1 MKTVASP
8 RDVPRQDASE
18 LAIIAA
24 PSNLGLRQEHAGSE
38 PGAWRAPA
46 TLLSAG
52 LADRVQAASVTELP
66 RPPYRADPQPAT
78 RILNGVDIREHAL
91 ALADAVERCQA
102 ESRFTLVLGGDCSI
116 LLGCMLGARRH
127 GRCGLVHLDGHLDFN
142 HPGNYDAGS
151 RLGTAAGMD
160 LALVTGRGELLLTHW
175 PDVGMPLVPDGDVVQ
190 LGARDAE
197 AWKFR
202 PTSGAVLAPPIHSIP
217 IQEISRIGVPETV
230 SLALTHL
237 ADLERIWLHLDLDV
251 LDQSVLPA
259 VDTPGSPGLDF
270 PALTELVTRLLAS
283 GRFVGADVTIYDPE
297 RDPEG
302 AFVPAIMRCL
312 TSSFRVRSMGR
323 ES

>member
-1 MKTVASP
+1 
-8 RDVPRQDASE
+8 
-18 LAIIAA
+18 
-24 PSNLGLRQEHAGSE
+24 
-38 PGAWRAPA
+38 
-46 TLLSAG
+46 
-52 LADRVQAASVTELP
+52 
-66 RPPYRADPQPAT
+66 
-78 RILNGVDIREHAL
+78 
-91 ALADAVERCQA
+91 
-102 ESRFTLVLGGDCSI
+102 
-116 LLGCMLGARRH
+116 
-127 GRCGLVHLDGHLDFN
+127 
-142 HPGNYDAGS
+142 
-151 RLGTAAGMD
+151 
-160 LALVTGRGELLLTHW
+160 
-175 PDVGMPLVPDGDVVQ
+175 
-190 LGARDAE
+190 
-197 AWKFR
+197 
-202 PTSGAVLAPPIHSIP
+202 TSGAVLAPPIHSIP

-323 ES
+323 